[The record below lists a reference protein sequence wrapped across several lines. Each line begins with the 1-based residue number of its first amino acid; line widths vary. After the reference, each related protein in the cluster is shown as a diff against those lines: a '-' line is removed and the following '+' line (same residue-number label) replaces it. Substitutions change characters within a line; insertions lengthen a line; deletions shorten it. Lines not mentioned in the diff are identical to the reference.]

1 MRKYIRHPSDIPIE
15 VDADVDGIDVQ
26 HIESLHDVSFGGL
39 SFVSKTR
46 IKPASKISITIKFV
60 KPPFTSMTVV
70 KWCRKRGD
78 HYDVGVSF
86 CDPEDAYRAR
96 MIEQVCHIEH
106 YKRET
111 LAKEGRKLT
120 GEQAAMEWIQRYAA
134 KFPGV
139 ELQDN

>member
-15 VDADVDGIDVQ
+15 IDGVDVQ
-26 HIESLHDVSFGGL
+26 NIESLHDVSFGGL
-39 SFVSKTR
+39 SFISKNR
-46 IKPASKISITIKFV
+46 IKPGSKINITIKFV
-60 KPPFTSMTVV
+60 KPSFVSLTVV

-106 YKRET
+106 YKREA
-111 LAKEGRKLT
+111 LLKEGRKLT
-120 GEQAAMEWIQRYAA
+120 GEQAALEWIKKYAA
-134 KFPGV
+134 KFPSL
-139 ELQDN
+139 EPQDLH